1 MFFHFIFFCE
11 IILNTRRIFLFFYC
25 YIILEIGDY
34 LMSIEEKFLAFLTKI
49 RVPDQ
54 QDEEA
59 KKWTRKI
66 KEGLEREASTHI
78 EKIFLSGSV
87 KRKTAINPLHDV
99 DLYVIVKDSYTKGD
113 NFSSGLKNFFRSILQ
128 QFIEQGTS
136 IAFMDHGLKIV
147 KGDFQADLVIARYFE
162 NETDVYWILNG
173 NNWIKTS
180 AVDHEKRLADINK
193 RTDEFAQNFIKL
205 MKAWNKQ
212 KKKSGFGKPMNS
224 FHIEVLVLDHILID
238 ERSYEKGMITLFECF
253 IEAVKERKSHT
264 LEGAPHIDEMT
275 PQERERTIRL
285 LDLSFK
291 QAKTGNWKSVFGKK
305 FPD

>member
-1 MFFHFIFFCE
+1 MILCFIHFCE
-11 IILNTRRIFLFFYC
+11 LIENTVRIFLSLY
-25 YIILEIGDY
+25 YYLILEIGDY
-34 LMSIEEKFLAFLTKI
+34 LMSIEEKFLIFLNEIK
-49 RVPDQ
+49 VPDQ

-66 KEGLEREASTHI
+66 KEGLESEASTHI

-87 KRKTAINPLHDV
+87 KRRTAIKPLHDV
-99 DLYVIVKDSYTKGD
+99 DLYVVVKDSYTKGA
-113 NFSSGLKNFFRSILQ
+113 NFSRGLKNFFQSILQ

-147 KGDFQADLVIARYFE
+147 KGDFQTDLVIARYFE

-180 AVDHEKRLADINK
+180 TVDHEKRLADINRK
-193 RTDEFAQNFIKL
+193 TDGYAQNFIKL

-212 KKKSGFGKPMNS
+212 KKKSGVGKPMNS
-224 FHIEVLVLDHILID
+224 FHIEVLVLDHIPHE
-238 ERSYEKGMITLFECF
+238 ERSYENGTIILFECF
-253 IEAVKERKSHT
+253 TEAVKERKSHT

-275 PQERERTIRL
+275 PQERERAISL
-285 LDLSFK
+285 LDLSLK
-291 QAKTGNWKSVFGKK
+291 QAEAGDWKLVFGNK